1 MSHRGCCRVAWCRR
15 PWGVVLFLGWS
26 SCSVRDRY
34 SWVGD
39 HCPWMGVVEGVEGR
53 EEGGEE
59 VEGREWRRG

>member
-1 MSHRGCCRVAWCRR
+1 VRG
-15 PWGVVLFLGWS
+15 
-26 SCSVRDRY
+26 RY

-39 HCPWMGVVEGVEGR
+39 HRPWMGVVEGVEGR